1 MRGFIVKRG
10 IYFLLL
16 LFYLVNDFSV
26 HKLELI
32 NQDKNILLFD
42 DKKEKKEE
50 EIYVQFELLSK
61 TLHDLIESLAEIKKI
76 NILIPSSLE
85 AEKIVINFA
94 TKNQILLEE
103 VEEYLLYFLNMAG
116 YILTLQNDVY
126 VVTKKTVEGIKR
138 YNLPLYVNI
147 LPQDLPENVGYI
159 RAIYFLKHVKIPLPS
174 GQGSNAIKEILFG
187 ILPESMHSL
196 IVDQRTNS
204 IIMTGPANAIAAAM
218 LIINEIDNF
227 GHEDFVYYLNLKH
240 LQVGY
245 LAKLVE
251 DLLSISKE
259 SNPQNLLNAASYQGQ
274 SFFSPQ
280 IKIVQDTRNNS
291 LILLGKKDAI
301 EKLVNF
307 ITESVDIPQESG
319 TSLVHIYDLQYL
331 EAKKIAPIL
340 QDLVNGTV
348 SGEGTDQQSIKD
360 QGVKSNYRKF
370 ESVRII
376 PEEAIFVKRNV
387 NQENN
392 TGTRLMLGG
401 NKLIIAASKSDYDQ
415 LVKVIQILDIPQPQV
430 IVEVMVLDLQ
440 YDLISNFSSQ
450 TRLPSIFNLPKGAE
464 LQSIM
469 WDNSQVM
476 MNNSFTDVAANAST
490 ITPQTSIQGD
500 LLSTI
505 VGGDTG
511 DGKIGS
517 LINNSA
523 RNGLI
528 ISLGEQ
534 YKHASIWS
542 LLQLS
547 ETVGQRSVVD
557 NPTVVTQNNIPAKI
571 QNVTVR
577 RGAGELSPN
586 NTQYGG
592 ATVVNI
598 QSYTASLSI
607 NITPRIS
614 YGPIKEG
621 KNARLNLEINL
632 GIEDWKSDI
641 QNDFTK
647 LSRTLKTNANIASG
661 DLLVLG
667 GLHKE
672 SIAHV
677 ISKVPLLGDIPI
689 LGGLF
694 SQTVKEK
701 HDSNLVIIIKATIV
715 DGEAIS
721 EFSNFKREYL
731 KNELDEIPFSKYLF
745 DDESK
750 MISVEEIISD
760 RKRLF
765 A

>member
-1 MRGFIVKRG
+1 MKRS
-10 IYFLLL
+10 ICSFLLS
-16 LFYLVNDFSV
+16 FYLVNNFSV
-26 HKLELI
+26 YKLELI
-32 NQDKNILLFD
+32 QEN
-42 DKKEKKEE
+42 EKKFFVEE
-50 EIYVQFELLSK
+50 KEEKHHEKIYVQFELLSK

-76 NILIPSSLE
+76 NILIPPSLE
-85 AEKIVINFA
+85 SEKVVINFA

-116 YILTLQNDVY
+116 YILTLQNNLY
-126 VVTKKTVEGIKR
+126 LVTKKTVEGIKR

-174 GQGSNAIKEILFG
+174 GQGSSAIKEILFS

-227 GHEDFVYYLNLKH
+227 GDEDFVYYLSLKH
-240 LQVGY
+240 VQASY
-245 LAKLVE
+245 LAKLIE

-259 SNPQNLLNAASYQGQ
+259 SNPQNTASAASYQGQ

-280 IKIVQDTRNNS
+280 LKIVQDGKNNA

-301 EKLVNF
+301 NKLVDF
-307 ITESVDIPQESG
+307 ITTTIDIPQEDGS
-319 TSLVHIYDLQYL
+319 SLVHVYDLQYL
-331 EAKKIAPIL
+331 ESKKIAPIL

-348 SGEGTDQQSIKD
+348 SGEGSDQQSIKD
-360 QGVKSNYRKF
+360 VGNKSNYRKF
-370 ESVRII
+370 DSVRII
-376 PEEAIFVKRNV
+376 PEEAIFAKRNAA
-387 NQENN
+387 QENN
-392 TGTRLMLGG
+392 AGTRLMLGG
-401 NKLIIAASKSDYDQ
+401 NKLIISSTRADYEQ
-415 LVKVIQILDIPQPQV
+415 LVKIIKVLDVPQPQV
-430 IVEVMVLDLQ
+430 IVEVMILDLQ
-440 YDLISNFSSQ
+440 YDLVNNFSSQ
-450 TRLPSIFNLPKGAE
+450 TRLPSIFNLPEGTQ

-469 WDNSQVM
+469 WDNSQVI
-476 MNNSFTDVAANAST
+476 MNNNFTDVAANATT

-505 VGGDTG
+505 TGGDG
-511 DGKIGS
+511 VDSKMGS

-542 LLQLS
+542 LLQMR
-547 ETVGQRSVVD
+547 ETVGQRSVID
-557 NPTVVTQNNIPAKI
+557 NPTVVTQNNVPAKV

-598 QSYTASLSI
+598 QSYTASLGI

-647 LSRTLKTNANIASG
+647 LSRTLKTNANIESG

-672 SIAHV
+672 TVSHI

-689 LGGLF
+689 IGGLF
-694 SQTVKEK
+694 RQTVQEK

-721 EFSNFKREYL
+721 EFSNFKRDYL

-745 DDESK
+745 DDATK
-750 MISVEEIISD
+750 MISVEEVIGLS
-760 RKRLF
+760 
-765 A
+765 

>member
-1 MRGFIVKRG
+1 MMTNFLRIKIVCFFI
-10 IYFLLL
+10 LSLL
-16 LFYLVNDFSV
+16 LFNFSPIYKFDFVNEE
-26 HKLELI
+26 K
-32 NQDKNILLFD
+32 KTLFD
-42 DKKEKKEE
+42 KDDEKKE

-85 AEKIVINFA
+85 AEKVVINFA
-94 TKNQILLEE
+94 TKNQVPLQE

-116 YILTLQNDVY
+116 YILTLQNDLY
-126 VVTKKTVEGIKR
+126 VVTKKTVDQIKR
-138 YNLPLYVNI
+138 YNLPLYVNV

-174 GQGSNAIKEILFG
+174 GQGSNAIKEILFS

-218 LIINEIDNF
+218 LIVNEIDNF
-227 GHEDFVYYLNLKH
+227 GHEDFVYYLSLKH

-251 DLLSISKE
+251 DLLNISKE
-259 SNPQNLLNAASYQGQ
+259 SNPQNPLNVAPYQGQ

-280 IKIVQDTRNNS
+280 LKIVQDQRNNA
-291 LILLGKKDAI
+291 LILMGKKDAI
-301 EKLVNF
+301 TKLVDF
-307 ITESVDIPQESG
+307 ITSTIDIPQESG
-319 TSLVHIYDLQYL
+319 TPLVHIYDLQFL
-331 EAKKIAPIL
+331 EAKKIAPVL
-340 QDLVNGTV
+340 QDLVNGTS
-348 SGEGTDQQSIKD
+348 SGDGTDQQSIKD
-360 QGVKSNYRKF
+360 QNTKNNYRKF

-376 PEEAIFVKRNV
+376 PEESIFVKRNV
-387 NQENN
+387 AQENN
-392 TGTRLMLGG
+392 AGTRLMLGG
-401 NKLIIAASKSDYDQ
+401 NKLIIAATKSDYEQ
-415 LVKVIQILDIPQPQV
+415 LVKIIEVLDIPQPQV

-440 YDLISNFSSQ
+440 YDLINNFSSQ
-450 TRLPSIFNLPKGAE
+450 TRLPSIFNLPEGTQ

-476 MNNSFTDVAANAST
+476 MNNSFTDIAANAST
-490 ITPQTSIQGD
+490 ITPQTSIQAD

-505 VGGDTG
+505 SGSDGG

-534 YKHASIWS
+534 YKHSSIWS
-542 LLQLS
+542 LLQIR
-547 ETVGQRSVVD
+547 ETVGQRSVID
-557 NPTVVTQNNIPAKI
+557 NPTVVTQNNVPAKV

-598 QSYTASLSI
+598 QSYTASLGI

-614 YGPIKEG
+614 YGPVKEG

-647 LSRTLKTNANIASG
+647 VSRSLKTNANIGSG

-672 SIAHV
+672 LVSQS
-677 ISKVPLLGDIPI
+677 ISKVPFLGDIPLI
-689 LGGLF
+689 GGLF
-694 SQTVKEK
+694 RQTIKEK
-701 HDSNLVIIIKATIV
+701 HDSNLVVIIKATIV
-715 DGEAIS
+715 DGESITD
-721 EFSNFKREYL
+721 FSNFKREYL

-745 DDESK
+745 DDTTK

-760 RKRLF
+760 RKRF
-765 A
+765 FN